1 MIAWLNKSGMVGE
14 VSRADDSIVEV
25 VATLDPTETEDAKEY
40 KEKEDGES
48 RGCHNFIIRDAIL
61 RLLFAFKGW
70 KEKAVC
76 SLAC

>member
-48 RGCHNFIIRDAIL
+48 RGCHDFMN
-61 RLLFAFKGW
+61 
-70 KEKAVC
+70 
-76 SLAC
+76 